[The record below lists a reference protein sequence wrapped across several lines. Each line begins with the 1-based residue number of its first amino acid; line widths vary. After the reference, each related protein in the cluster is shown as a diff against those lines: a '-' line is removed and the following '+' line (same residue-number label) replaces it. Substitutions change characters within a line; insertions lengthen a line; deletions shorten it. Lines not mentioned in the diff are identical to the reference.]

1 LIEERWS
8 AYYAAAQDH
17 LNYCLQPAGRACAVC
32 MHVHEDAFVR
42 VAWGRLPFADS
53 VLWGG
58 ERVLLIGA
66 SPVDRYQR
74 QDGDTVGEIGE
85 LQLSSCLQLM
95 QSVDVEARFCRC
107 A

>member
-1 LIEERWS
+1 
-8 AYYAAAQDH
+8 
-17 LNYCLQPAGRACAVC
+17 

-74 QDGDTVGEIGE
+74 QDGDG
-85 LQLSSCLQLM
+85 
-95 QSVDVEARFCRC
+95 
-107 A
+107 